1 MVAALRREITM
12 RLNEL
17 SEKPLQSLYFGG
29 GTPSLLSIYELEE
42 IINEIQKY
50 YSFSENIEITLEANP
65 DDLNQEFLLELKSL
79 RINRL
84 SIGTQSF
91 YDEDLKL
98 MNRAHNSTEAE
109 TSIKLAQDVGFKN
122 ISIDL
127 IYGSPISDF
136 SIWQKNLQKAVDLQI
151 QHISA
156 YALTIEPKT
165 ALNNWISKKKIP
177 PPNENLQNEEF
188 YYMSDFLR
196 ANGFDHYEISNFSK
210 PEFYSKHNTSYWQS
224 KPYVGIG
231 PSAHSFDGNKKR
243 SWNIANNAIYIKEI
257 SEGKL
262 PSESETLSETDALNE
277 FLMTGLR
284 TSFGVNLELLY
295 SKFSNNII
303 EELIKLIETKILRNE
318 LVIENNFL
326 KIPQDKW
333 FFADGIAADLF
344 ILNN

>member
-12 RLNEL
+12 RRDEL
-17 SEKPLQSLYFGG
+17 SEKTLQSLYFGG

-42 IINEIQKY
+42 IFNEIQKY

-79 RINRL
+79 GINRL

-109 TSIKLAQDVGFKN
+109 TSIKLAQDVGFEN

-136 SIWQKNLQKAVDLQI
+136 SIWQKNLQKTVDLQI

-165 ALNNWISKKKIP
+165 ALENWISKRKIP

-188 YYMSDFLR
+188 YYMSVFLR
-196 ANGFDHYEISNFSK
+196 AHGFDHYEISNFAK

-303 EELIKLIETKILRNE
+303 EKLIKSIENKIFHNE
-318 LVIENNFL
+318 LKIENNFL

-344 ILNN
+344 ILND